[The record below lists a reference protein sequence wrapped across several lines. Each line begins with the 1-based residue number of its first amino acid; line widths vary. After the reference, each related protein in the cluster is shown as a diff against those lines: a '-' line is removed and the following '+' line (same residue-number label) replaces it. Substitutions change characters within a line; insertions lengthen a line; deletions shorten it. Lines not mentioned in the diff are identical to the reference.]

1 MLRRMEPGAPL
12 SPPAPRG
19 SLWRRVGRLPLSM
32 MLASVLA
39 ALGIVQLSFQLGNT
53 AYRSLT
59 WSAQTRETHARIRSL
74 ERDVKILEDAERN
87 ASNPDYLREQARCQ
101 GFVSAQE
108 QVVVA
113 TNAPENPGENCQ
125 VVRLP

>member
-1 MLRRMEPGAPL
+1 MDPGAPPP
-12 SPPAPRG
+12 PPAPRG
-19 SLWRRVGRLPLSM
+19 SLWRRISRLPLSM
-32 MLASVLA
+32 MLASVLS

-59 WSAQTRETHARIRSL
+59 WSAQTRETKARIQAL
-74 ERDVKILEDAERN
+74 ERDVKILKDAERN

-101 GFVSAQE
+101 GFVGADE

-113 TNAPENPGENCQ
+113 TNAPEIPGENCR